1 MPVVSA
7 NGIDI
12 AYDEFGYETAPA
24 IVLIM
29 GLGTQMIAWP
39 EAFCAALADR
49 GFRVIRFDNRDIGL
63 STKIET
69 APPVD
74 LATAVGRAIAGKPIN
89 PPYTLNDMAAD
100 TIGLMDVLGIDRA
113 HIVGA
118 SMGGMI
124 AQVIAAHYQDR
135 TQSLTSIMSSSGDP
149 KLPPATAEAMAALL
163 APRPGIE
170 DREKAIQHGMNVYRA
185 IGSPGFPT
193 PGPELRAKVERALE
207 RSYYPNGVGRQFLA
221 ILASGSRVEM
231 LRRIKVPSL
240 VIHGSDDPL
249 VPVEAGRDTAKQIP
263 SAKLTII
270 PGMGHDLATGLI
282 PILVDAIADHCL
294 TVDKPGI
301 PQGSR

>member
-1 MPVVSA
+1 MPLVPA

-12 AYDEFGYETAPA
+12 AYDEVGDRRSPA

-63 STKIET
+63 STKIEH

-74 LATAVGRAIAGKPIN
+74 LAAAIARAMTGKPID
-89 PPYTLNDMAAD
+89 PPYTLSDMAAD
-100 TIGLMDVLGIDRA
+100 TIGLMDVLAIKRA

-124 AQVIAAHYQDR
+124 AQIVAAHHRDR
-135 TQSLTSIMSSSGDP
+135 TRSLTSIMSSSGDP

-163 APRPGIE
+163 APRPPIE
-170 DREKAIQHGMNVYRA
+170 DRESAIQHGMRVYRA

-193 PGPELRAKVERALE
+193 SEPELRAKVERALD
-207 RSYYPNGVGRQFLA
+207 RSYYPHGVGRQFLA

-231 LRRIKVPSL
+231 LRGIKVPTL
-240 VIHGSDDPL
+240 VVHGADDPL
-249 VPVEAGRDTAKQIP
+249 VPVEAGEDTARHVP
-263 SAKLTII
+263 GAKLRII
-270 PGMGHDLATGLI
+270 KGMGHDLAAGLI
-282 PILVDAIADHCL
+282 PVLTEAIAEHCL
-294 TVDKPGI
+294 AADSL
-301 PQGSR
+301 QDR